1 MKIKMSDDVFVIP
14 DSNSPIIVEF
24 NGYKAQLIDCLNS
37 YFLQKKKTRCKVF
50 DDFGNEIRCDDANFI
65 YVLKDVS
72 IDNNMELK
80 NKSVINNILT
90 EFIKENP
97 DDFLSIDMI
106 RNGIRSLVTDKGMY
120 KAIRLMTRGIPTD
133 LKVDYGDTKISNII
147 ESLLLEDSLI
157 NNSDRIIY
165 LYNLLLYLNREKF
178 NIVLLD
184 SNFTENVE
192 RWIKETTSENNM
204 ILIDNDSCDCV
215 RNDCYNLLSLSNQNF
230 CEELLINEKNISL
243 YSYLLHPVVRKNKQ
257 YQMEK
262 NREIITEIADENITF
277 FLKTS

>member
-1 MKIKMSDDVFVIP
+1 MKIKMGDDVFIIP
-14 DSNSPIIVEF
+14 ESNNPIIVDF
-24 NGYKAQLIDCLNS
+24 NGYKNLLIDSLNS
-37 YFLQKKKTRCKVF
+37 YFLQKKKTKCKVF
-50 DDFGNEIRCDDANFI
+50 DDSGNEIRCDEANFI
-65 YVLKDVS
+65 YVPKDVP

-90 EFIKENP
+90 EFIQNNS
-97 DDFLSIDMI
+97 DDFLSMDMI
-106 RNGIRSLVTDKGMY
+106 REGIRNLVTDKGMY
-120 KAIRLMTRGIPTD
+120 KAVRIMTKGVSID
-133 LKVDYGDTKISNII
+133 LKVEYSDTKISYII
-147 ESLLLEDSLI
+147 ESLLLEDSLT

-165 LYNLLLYLNREKF
+165 LYNLLLYLNRENF
-178 NIVLLD
+178 NIVLVD
-184 SNFTENVE
+184 SNLTENME
-192 RWIKETTSENNM
+192 RWIKETMSENNI
-204 ILIDNDSCDCV
+204 ILIDNEFCDYV

>member
-1 MKIKMSDDVFVIP
+1 MIIKMSDDVFVIP

-24 NGYKAQLIDCLNS
+24 NGYKDQLIDCLNS

-215 RNDCYNLLSLSNQNF
+215 RNNCYNLLSLSNQNF